1 METLNSTAGRLM
13 EAMESGVRAGMTVDD
28 WVVFVGP
35 EGGYQMIAGYEG
47 SLESLAWQRGARQA
61 WRMLR
66 RDGEVAVV
74 GRNGA
79 ERCELRTPLPRKGVK
94 HLIQQVAVYSI

>member
-1 METLNSTAGRLM
+1 VETLNSMAGRLM
-13 EAMESGVRAGMTVDD
+13 EAMESGARAGMTVDD

-47 SLESLAWQRGARQA
+47 SLESLAWERGARKA

-66 RDGEVAVV
+66 RDAEVVV
-74 GRNGA
+74 EGRDGA
-79 ERCELRTPLPRKGVK
+79 GRCEMRTPLPRTGVK
-94 HLIQQVAVYSI
+94 HLVQQAAIYSI